1 MERILYGRIGN
12 FMEIC
17 MITFGP
23 PLEEIMFALTRE
35 VPVLHFNNTGT
46 YEQHTETEYKT
57 EIYIYLLVSS
67 I

>member
-1 MERILYGRIGN
+1 
-12 FMEIC
+12 

-35 VPVLHFNNTGT
+35 VLVLHFNNTGT

-57 EIYIYLLVSS
+57 EIYIYILVSS